1 MKAPANQMFDL
12 KQANAK
18 LRRWQARHDTP
29 EKVAAA
35 HRKVLLQRVVESMAF
50 ENEPVGMARLK
61 ALLKARKAVKAG

>member
-1 MKAPANQMFDL
+1 MKASANQMFDL
-12 KQANAK
+12 KQANTK
-18 LRRWQARHDTP
+18 LRRWQERHDTP

-50 ENEPVGMARLK
+50 ENEPVSMARLK